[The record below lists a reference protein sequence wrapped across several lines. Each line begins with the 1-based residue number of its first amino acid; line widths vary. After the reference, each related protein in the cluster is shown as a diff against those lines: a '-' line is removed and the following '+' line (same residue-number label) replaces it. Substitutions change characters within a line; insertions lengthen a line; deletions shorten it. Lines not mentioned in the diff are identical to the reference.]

1 MIRREFMKLTTGSFL
16 IALGGSVFLVS
27 CGEGTAAPV
36 LPKSPLRCRNR
47 AAPRFSTRRASTTLT
62 FTPSRSRHRRS
73 ASPPADGVAGS
84 TSNDDGHTH
93 TVAVSMADLQSVA
106 AGQTIKVTTGTASS
120 DTHVLTLVKI
130 A

>member
-1 MIRREFMKLTTGSFL
+1 MIRREFVKLTTGSL

-27 CGEGTAAPV
+27 CGGGYGTTSARDPAAPPQQNGSQFV
-36 LPKSPLRCRNR
+36 YTTSVDD
-47 AAPRFSTRRASTTLT
+47 AHFHTFGIDASA
-62 FTPSRSRHRRS
+62 F

-93 TVAVSMADLQSVA
+93 TVAVSMADLQSVT
-106 AGQTIKVTTGTASS
+106 AGQTIKVTTGSASS
-120 DTHVLTLVKI
+120 HTHVLTLVKI